1 MNHPQPPALP
11 PTNNTLHQLNH
22 LGCIEATGKDAAL
35 FLQGQV
41 SCNINDL
48 SLSNA
53 SIAAF
58 CNPKG
63 RVISTLLIIKTA
75 EGFLLILPQS
85 LVDKVLKKL
94 QMYVLRAAVTL
105 RDKSTELN
113 VLGLNCPIAPS
124 SLPLPLEPFT
134 TRQTSSILIKLPST
148 TARYL
153 AIGDFKS
160 LTDLSTQ
167 LQQCGFTL
175 DTQDAWRYQDI
186 SAGFPWFE
194 ADQSE
199 QYIPQVLNIDHLG
212 GVSFNKGCYTGQEII
227 ARTHYLG
234 KAKRSLFLA
243 ECNQCL
249 ADNDTAILD
258 ADTQQSVG
266 DILVL
271 QNHAGKTRLLAVL
284 QNVDEAAKNLIL
296 ADAEQTRLT
305 LIPYH

>member
-1 MNHPQPPALP
+1 MNHPQAPIL
-11 PTNNTLHQLNH
+11 TNTHNTLHQLPH
-22 LGCIEATGKDAAL
+22 LGCIEATGTDAAK

-41 SCNINDL
+41 TCNINDL
-48 SLSNA
+48 SMSNA
-53 SIAAF
+53 NIAAF

-63 RVISTLLIIKTA
+63 RVISTLLIIKTI

-85 LVDKVLKKL
+85 LLDKVLKKL
-94 QMYVLRAAVTL
+94 QMYILRAAVSL

-113 VLGLNCPIAPS
+113 VLGLNCPIIPS
-124 SLPLPLEPFT
+124 SLPLPLEPFSI
-134 TRQTSSILIKLPST
+134 RQTSSILIKLPST

-153 AIGDFKS
+153 AIGDYQS
-160 LTDLSTQ
+160 SADISAQ
-167 LQQCGFTL
+167 LQQNGFTL
-175 DTQDAWRYQDI
+175 DTQEAWRYQDI
-186 SAGFPWFE
+186 STGFPWFD

-212 GVSFNKGCYTGQEII
+212 GISFNKGCYTGQEII

-243 ECNQCL
+243 ECNQSL
-249 ADNDTAILD
+249 ADSDTAILD

-284 QNVDEAAKNLIL
+284 QNVDDAAKNLIL

-305 LIPYH
+305 LIPYQ